1 VSGGKWQGLG
11 GTGGTLWAS
20 INPVLSPPSLCSL
33 SVGGAGGAFEQQVA
47 GAVLDLMGDEAQNLT
62 RGRQQLKW

>member
-1 VSGGKWQGLG
+1 MSGQPCALLLREG
-11 GTGGTLWAS
+11 GHSSTHLPWPLT
-20 INPVLSPPSLCSL
+20 SPCLCSL
-33 SVGGAGGAFEQQVA
+33 SVCGDGGAFEQQVA

>member
-1 VSGGKWQGLG
+1 M
-11 GTGGTLWAS
+11 
-20 INPVLSPPSLCSL
+20 SPPFVCSL
-33 SVGGAGGAFEQQVA
+33 SIGGDGGAFEQQVA